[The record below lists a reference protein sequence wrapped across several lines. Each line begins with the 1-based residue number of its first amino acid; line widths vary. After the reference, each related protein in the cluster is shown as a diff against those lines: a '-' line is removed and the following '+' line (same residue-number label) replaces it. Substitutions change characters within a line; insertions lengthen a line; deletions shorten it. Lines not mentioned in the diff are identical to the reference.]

1 MQPDGLT
8 TVCLFF
14 SQTTVKWGHTWIHM
28 NCCLWFVKSFLTP
41 QQLANCSMLPW
52 IYLSIRLL
60 LETAKNNL
68 FYISNHRK
76 YKSVNYSCRGLFV
89 GSFKRIRGLNG
100 LTRAQVPSE
109 AWKDKWF
116 QLLNPLCECINH
128 LTIFSFLSSWM
139 LEAVSALLHLSITV
153 IWAPFPKIIIRWVAA
168 LCLECQLGSDVPK
181 SINYAA
187 QNMKSFNREADV
199 TSLFRVFLPLQT
211 WQSPLSPWSSA
222 KMRRNCQRKLLT
234 SCVPCDKVSQTLTGT
249 VSVDSR

>member
-1 MQPDGLT
+1 
-8 TVCLFF
+8 
-14 SQTTVKWGHTWIHM
+14 
-28 NCCLWFVKSFLTP
+28 
-41 QQLANCSMLPW
+41 
-52 IYLSIRLL
+52 
-60 LETAKNNL
+60 
-68 FYISNHRK
+68 
-76 YKSVNYSCRGLFV
+76 
-89 GSFKRIRGLNG
+89 
-100 LTRAQVPSE
+100 
-109 AWKDKWF
+109 
-116 QLLNPLCECINH
+116 
-128 LTIFSFLSSWM
+128 M

-211 WQSPLSPWSSA
+211 WQSRLSLWSSA

-249 VSVDSR
+249 MSVDSHRGEAESAWGVSQQLQRIYCMRDRERGGNMQSNDWGGGIMSKKPQIFQIHVLKLLLNVIVDAVLRGPSSSIQSPA

>member
-1 MQPDGLT
+1 
-8 TVCLFF
+8 
-14 SQTTVKWGHTWIHM
+14 
-28 NCCLWFVKSFLTP
+28 
-41 QQLANCSMLPW
+41 
-52 IYLSIRLL
+52 
-60 LETAKNNL
+60 
-68 FYISNHRK
+68 
-76 YKSVNYSCRGLFV
+76 
-89 GSFKRIRGLNG
+89 
-100 LTRAQVPSE
+100 
-109 AWKDKWF
+109 
-116 QLLNPLCECINH
+116 
-128 LTIFSFLSSWM
+128 M

-211 WQSPLSPWSSA
+211 WQSRLSLWSSA

-249 VSVDSR
+249 MSVDSHRGEEESAWRVNQQLQYSYERNRASCRYAEQRLRGRYYVQKASNLLNPCTKIIAECNCWCCTLRTFQYHTVASLNLSFSLSPSASQMLTNSAAL

>member
-1 MQPDGLT
+1 
-8 TVCLFF
+8 
-14 SQTTVKWGHTWIHM
+14 
-28 NCCLWFVKSFLTP
+28 
-41 QQLANCSMLPW
+41 
-52 IYLSIRLL
+52 
-60 LETAKNNL
+60 
-68 FYISNHRK
+68 
-76 YKSVNYSCRGLFV
+76 
-89 GSFKRIRGLNG
+89 
-100 LTRAQVPSE
+100 
-109 AWKDKWF
+109 
-116 QLLNPLCECINH
+116 
-128 LTIFSFLSSWM
+128 M

-211 WQSPLSPWSSA
+211 WQSRLSLWSSA

-249 VSVDSR
+249 MSVDSRRGGDEERAWGASQQLQCSYERYRARWKYAEERLRGRYYVQKASNLLNPCTKIIAECNCWRCTRRTIQFHIVASVNLSLSLFLSLILPIKCSQTVLHCSCGSHSALASVKP

>member
-1 MQPDGLT
+1 
-8 TVCLFF
+8 
-14 SQTTVKWGHTWIHM
+14 
-28 NCCLWFVKSFLTP
+28 
-41 QQLANCSMLPW
+41 
-52 IYLSIRLL
+52 
-60 LETAKNNL
+60 
-68 FYISNHRK
+68 
-76 YKSVNYSCRGLFV
+76 
-89 GSFKRIRGLNG
+89 
-100 LTRAQVPSE
+100 
-109 AWKDKWF
+109 
-116 QLLNPLCECINH
+116 
-128 LTIFSFLSSWM
+128 M

-211 WQSPLSPWSSA
+211 WQSRLSLWSSA

-249 VSVDSR
+249 MSVDSHRAEEESAWGVSQQLQCSYERYRARWKYAEQRLRGRHYVQKASNLSDPCTKIIAECNCWSCTRRTIQFHTVASLNLSPSLSLSFCQSSAHKQCCTVVVVHIQQLLLWNPKRERQLPGLISIQ